1 MIAGKVMMDRN
12 APDYLVDTAESSY
25 VDSKALIERW
35 HGKGRLHYA
44 VTPRFAPTSTPEQLT
59 LAGQLLTEYPDLYMQ
74 THISEN
80 LKEIEW
86 VKELFPERKGYLDV
100 YDHYQLLGERSVFA
114 HGVHLC
120 DEECARLAETGSAIS
135 FCPTSNLF
143 LGSGLFNLPMA
154 EKHKLN
160 VGLGTDVG
168 GGTSFS
174 LLQTLNEAY
183 KVMQL
188 QGARLSPFKSL
199 YLATLGGARALR
211 LEDKIGNLQ
220 PGSDADFL
228 VLDYNATPLLSYRL
242 KQSNNI
248 AETLF
253 VLMTLGDDRTVQQT
267 YAAGALVH
275 QR

>member
-1 MIAGKVMMDRN
+1 
-12 APDYLVDTAESSY
+12 
-25 VDSKALIERW
+25 
-35 HGKGRLHYA
+35 
-44 VTPRFAPTSTPEQLT
+44 
-59 LAGQLLTEYPDLYMQ
+59 
-74 THISEN
+74 
-80 LKEIEW
+80 
-86 VKELFPERKGYLDV
+86 VKSLFPERKGYLDV

-120 DEECARLAETGSAIS
+120 DEECARLAETGSAVA

-168 GGTSFS
+168 AGTSFS
-174 LLQTLNEAY
+174 LLNTLNEAY

-188 QGARLSPFKSL
+188 QGARLNPFKSL

-228 VLDYNATPLLSYRL
+228 VLDYNATPLMSYRL
-242 KQSNNI
+242 KQSKNI

-267 YAAGALVH
+267 YAAGNLVH

>member
-1 MIAGKVMMDRN
+1 
-12 APDYLVDTAESSY
+12 
-25 VDSKALIERW
+25 
-35 HGKGRLHYA
+35 
-44 VTPRFAPTSTPEQLT
+44 
-59 LAGQLLTEYPDLYMQ
+59 
-74 THISEN
+74 
-80 LKEIEW
+80 IEW
-86 VKELFPERKGYLDV
+86 VKSLFPERTGYLDV

-120 DEECARLAETGSAIS
+120 DEECARLAETGSAVA

-168 GGTSFS
+168 AGTSFS
-174 LLQTLNEAY
+174 LLNTLNEAY

-188 QGARLSPFKSL
+188 QGARLDPFKSL

-228 VLDYNATPLLSYRL
+228 VLDYNATPLMSYRL
-242 KQSNNI
+242 KQSKNI

-267 YAAGALVH
+267 YAAGNLVH